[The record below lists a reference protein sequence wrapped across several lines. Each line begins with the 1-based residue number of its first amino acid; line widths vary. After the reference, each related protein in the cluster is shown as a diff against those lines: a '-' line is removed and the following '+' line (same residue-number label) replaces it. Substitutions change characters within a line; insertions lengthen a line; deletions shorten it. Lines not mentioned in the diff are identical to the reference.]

1 MGNDTTTTEKKRMSI
16 FKKLK
21 KSVSKKKKNKDAPH
35 DDPLEDDDGD
45 DVVKKES
52 DDTAPQTSES
62 TSSDIIEEEEENDD
76 EPPAN
81 VVEPYDGTMSSR
93 GVPVISSTT
102 GNILPSAVAGDSQ
115 GGYKDS
121 RSGTVPS
128 ARDSAFGGPP
138 RYDWID
144 VESSAAIKIQSNYR
158 RHSTITQLERQGD
171 LTSSMRNNIRARQ
184 SLKTNM
190 VTEDVPSVFRL
201 CGIGFLFGDAL
212 GGDSQVL

>member
-1 MGNDTTTTEKKRMSI
+1 MG
-16 FKKLK
+16 
-21 KSVSKKKKNKDAPH
+21 
-35 DDPLEDDDGD
+35 GD
-45 DVVKKES
+45 KF
-52 DDTAPQTSES
+52 
-62 TSSDIIEEEEENDD
+62 
-76 EPPAN
+76 
-81 VVEPYDGTMSSR
+81 
-93 GVPVISSTT
+93 
-102 GNILPSAVAGDSQ
+102 LPSDVAGDSPHVN

-121 RSGTVPS
+121 RSDTVPS

-171 LTSSMRNNIRARQ
+171 LTSSMRNSIRARQ

-190 VTEDVPSVFRL
+190 VSEDVPSVFRL

-212 GGDSQVL
+212 GGDSKVLNEKGDKEKEEERRRLRTETEERLRTFRMRKKPELKTDEAVEVVDEVQVKRE